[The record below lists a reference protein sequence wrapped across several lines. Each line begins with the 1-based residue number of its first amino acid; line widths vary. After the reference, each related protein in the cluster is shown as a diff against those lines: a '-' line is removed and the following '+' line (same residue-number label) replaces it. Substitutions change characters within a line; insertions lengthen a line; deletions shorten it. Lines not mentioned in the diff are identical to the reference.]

1 MRVGYLPYFLIQ
13 ATLKDEYVVSGSG
26 GECAFCEYFF
36 GPTFTPWNECCYTY
50 EDSTCNG
57 KNKKV
62 VKTSILVIVELR
74 TDPLGSLT
82 SFSFDGV
89 ADSIIDGIEDEN
101 GYVDGTCD
109 CKYIWRPF
117 TGIHGND

>member
-1 MRVGYLPYFLIQ
+1 MNVSLVVPVVNVLFVNIFLVRRLHREMNVAI
-13 ATLKDEYVVSGSG
+13 
-26 GECAFCEYFF
+26 
-36 GPTFTPWNECCYTY
+36 YTY

-82 SFSFDGV
+82 SFHLM
-89 ADSIIDGIEDEN
+89 E
-101 GYVDGTCD
+101 
-109 CKYIWRPF
+109 
-117 TGIHGND
+117 